1 MGNKV
6 ISLDLEA
13 EEIWQSKKDEN
24 PDFNFSQFVQDALK
38 NVKVKPKLTYEQVL
52 EKQRNF
58 QVKLTEIDGEMN
70 YLDSERRKMELE
82 IQQEK
87 DNKLQQEMREAKKI
101 KDRMDG
107 RVNTF
112 MFFYKG
118 IDKATA
124 TELAEEFDP
133 ISKDKSQTM
142 YQFLDGK
149 GYVQRTADEMDEL
162 EEKQKNGK

>member
-124 TELAEEFDP
+124 KELAEEFDP
-133 ISKDKSQTM
+133 ICKTQTM

-149 GYVQRTADEMDEL
+149 GYIQRTVDEMDEL